1 MQPTIPG
8 TSAMDTES
16 HIAHSGTGYENNGW
30 VDMHSYGQSGGM
42 SDYGSFP
49 FMPPISQGLP
59 SESIRMPPPPAPG
72 HHLPSSSIPSSQ
84 SQQQQHGGHGGPG
97 QLPQHQQPQ
106 HHPPLPML
114 YTPSNPGQWPSMLT
128 SPNPGYGTAHS
139 APPVPRLPR
148 LMREKSNP
156 RKTLTDEDR
165 RNMCRYHEL
174 HPYTKQTEIGLMF
187 GVERR

>member
-1 MQPTIPG
+1 MQPSITG
-8 TSAMDTES
+8 TDAMETES
-16 HIAHSGTGYENNGW
+16 HIAQSGTTFENNAW
-30 VDMHSYGQSGGM
+30 VDMHPYGQSGGM
-42 SDYGSFP
+42 SDYGSSF

-72 HHLPSSSIPSSQ
+72 HHLPSSSTPSSS
-84 SQQQQHGGHGGPG
+84 SQQP
-97 QLPQHQQPQ
+97 
-106 HHPPLPML
+106 HPPQLPML
-114 YTPSNPGQWPSMLT
+114 YTPSNPWPSMLT

-148 LMREKSNP
+148 LMREKSSNP